1 MAGNIPSNSSG
12 GPELNAEINIIPL
25 VDIMLVLLIIF
36 MVAAP
41 LMNDS
46 VDVKLPKAKAKTAGV
61 EEESVV
67 ISIKKDESIYIGK
80 TSIPFNE
87 LNGKLENI
95 FANRE
100 KKEIFIRADE
110 QVSHGFVIKVM
121 AGVQSAGV
129 FKISFLTDPSKAP

>member
-1 MAGNIPSNSSG
+1 LAFGSKNSNQ
-12 GPELNAEINIIPL
+12 PELNAEINIIPL

-61 EEESVV
+61 QEESVV
-67 ISIKKDESIYIGK
+67 VAVKKDETIYIGK
-80 TSIPFNE
+80 TQIPFAD
-87 LNGKLENI
+87 LNKKLAAI

-110 QVSHGFVIKVM
+110 QVTHGFIIRVM
-121 AGVQSAGV
+121 ASIQSAGV
-129 FKISFLTDPSKAP
+129 YKISFLTDPTK